1 MYLCH
6 TSMSQVV
13 RFTIKHA
20 LPISGLT
27 SSFAKNCNIQNV
39 AYSTKTTSSKD
50 NVYNTFTDWETLS
63 RKKKISKA
71 MKAYLE
77 RAKEHDEFMKRQQF
91 EYNIGKRH
99 LANMMGEDPETF
111 TQKDVDRA
119 IEYLFPSGIYDPAAR
134 PLMKP
139 PEEVFPARKA
149 AEFDEAGRPHHFLF
163 YTGKPNFF
171 KLLYDAAENIQMLY
185 KYEDKVIRKKEVP
198 DPNASLD
205 LNNSTWLT
213 KDQLEQVLVEGV
225 NDLEY
230 DNFKLVMER
239 LVSLPYSYK
248 CKEFIEKF
256 RKPLATQRFALE
268 IPKPSYDEN
277 GCAFVTTYECLRKK
291 ARGDV
296 TIKSPG
302 TGKITINGQ
311 DITYFEDTQSREQ
324 VIFPMIFTGMQDK
337 VDVIANIEGG
347 GPSGQSGA
355 IRWGIAWGLRS
366 FVDKSMLEAMQV
378 AGLLTRDHR
387 RRERKKP
394 GQPGARKKPTWK
406 KR

>member
-1 MYLCH
+1 M
-6 TSMSQVV
+6 T
-13 RFTIKHA
+13 R
-20 LPISGLT
+20 
-27 SSFAKNCNIQNV
+27 
-39 AYSTKTTSSKD
+39 YSTNTTSSRD
-50 NVYNTFTDWETLS
+50 NALNNLTDWETLNE
-63 RKKKISKA
+63 KKKISKA

-77 RAKEHDEFMKRQQF
+77 RAREHDEFMNKQQK

-99 LANMMGEDPETF
+99 LANMMGEDPESF

-171 KLLYDAAENIQMLY
+171 KLMYDAAETIQQLHIF
-185 KYEDKVIRKKEVP
+185 EDKVLRKKATC
-198 DPNASLD
+198 DPNGALD
-205 LNNSTWLT
+205 IDGSVWLS
-213 KDQLEQVLVEGV
+213 KEQLENILVETIT
-225 NDLEY
+225 DLEY
-230 DNFKLVMER
+230 DNFKQVMDR
-239 LVSLPYSYK
+239 IVSLPHAYRCQELIDKY
-248 CKEFIEKF
+248 
-256 RKPLATQRFALE
+256 RKPLSTQKFALE
-268 IPKPSYDEN
+268 IPKPQYDDA
-277 GCAFVTTYECLRKK
+277 GRAYITTYECLRKK

-296 TIKSPG
+296 TIRSPG
-302 TGKITINGQ
+302 TGIITINGK

-324 VIFPMIFTGMQDK
+324 VMFPLIFTQMQNR
-337 VDVIANIEGG
+337 VDIECNVEGG

-366 FVDKSMLEAMQV
+366 FVDKPMLERMQV

>member
-1 MYLCH
+1 MSLVLK
-6 TSMSQVV
+6 TSLKKI
-13 RFTIKHA
+13 T
-20 LPISGLT
+20 PITKYYYSHVK
-27 SSFAKNCNIQNV
+27 SVYMQNV
-39 AYSTKTTSSKD
+39 RAYSNTVKTTNESS
-50 NVYNTFTDWETLS
+50 NFTDWETLS
-63 RKKKISKA
+63 KKKKISKA

-77 RAKEHDEFMKRQQF
+77 RAREHDDFMKKQQF

-171 KLLYDAAENIQMLY
+171 KLLYDAAENIQLLNQL
-185 KYEDKVIRKKEVP
+185 EDKIIRKKETAGNV
-198 DPNASLD
+198 NGELN
-205 LNNSTWLT
+205 LNNTLWLT
-213 KDQLEQVLVEGV
+213 KEQLEQHLVEKLT
-225 NDLEY
+225 DLEY
-230 DNFKLVMER
+230 ENFKLVMER

-248 CKEFIEKF
+248 YKDFIEKY
-256 RKPLATQRFALE
+256 RKTLMSQKFALE
-268 IPKPSYDEN
+268 IPKPKYDEE
-277 GCAFVTTYECLRKK
+277 GRAFVTTYECLRKK

-296 TIKSPG
+296 TVRSPG
-302 TGKITINGQ
+302 TGLISINGK
-311 DITYFEDTQSREQ
+311 DITYFEDTQSKEQ
-324 VIFPMIFTGMQDK
+324 VIFPLIFTGLQNK
-337 VDVIANIEGG
+337 VDIECHIEGG
-347 GPSGQSGA
+347 GPSGQAGA

-366 FVDKSMLEAMQV
+366 FVDKKMLEAMQV

>member
-1 MYLCH
+1 M
-6 TSMSQVV
+6 
-13 RFTIKHA
+13 R
-20 LPISGLT
+20 
-27 SSFAKNCNIQNV
+27 
-39 AYSTKTTSSKD
+39 
-50 NVYNTFTDWETLS
+50 
-63 RKKKISKA
+63 
-71 MKAYLE
+71 AYLE
-77 RAKEHDEFMKRQQF
+77 RAKEHDDFMKKQEF
-91 EYNIGKRH
+91 EYSIGKRH
-99 LANMMGEDPETF
+99 LANMMGEDPENF

-139 PEEVFPARKA
+139 PQEIFPARKA

-171 KLLYDAAENIQMLY
+171 KLLHDAAENIKELQNF
-185 KYEDKVIRKKEVP
+185 EDKVIRKKATPVP
-198 DPNASLD
+198 DASLD
-205 LNNSTWLT
+205 IGSSVWFT
-213 KDQLEQVLVEGV
+213 KDHLEQVLVEQIT
-225 NDLEY
+225 DLEY

-239 LVSLPYSYK
+239 LISLPYSYR
-248 CKEFIEKF
+248 CQEFINKY

-268 IPKPSYDEN
+268 IPKPGYDSD
-277 GCAFVTTYECLRKK
+277 GRAFVTTYECLRKK

-296 TIKSPG
+296 TIRSPG
-302 TGKITINGQ
+302 TGKITINGS
-311 DITYFEDTQSREQ
+311 DLTYFEDVQCREQ
-324 VIFPMIFTGMQDK
+324 VIFPLIFTGLQDR
-337 VDVIANIEGG
+337 VDVECNIEGG

-355 IRWGIAWGLRS
+355 IRWGISWGLRS
-366 FVDKSMLEAMQV
+366 FVDKNMLEAMQV

>member
-1 MYLCH
+1 MYFNSITMSRVIIKQLLPH
-6 TSMSQVV
+6 T
-13 RFTIKHA
+13 K
-20 LPISGLT
+20 
-27 SSFAKNCNIQNV
+27 SFCVTFRNPTVSNV
-39 AYSTKTTSSKD
+39 FNYSTKVTTTNS
-50 NVYNTFTDWETLS
+50 NNALENLTDWETLS

-77 RAKEHDEFMKRQQF
+77 RSQEHDEFMKRQQF

-163 YTGKPNFF
+163 YTGKPSYF
-171 KLLYDAAENIQMLY
+171 KLMYDAAENIQQLY
-185 KYEDKVIRKKEVP
+185 NFQDKIIRKKATP
-198 DPNASLD
+198 DPNGSLN
-205 LNNSTWLT
+205 LSSSVWLT
-213 KDQLEQVLVEGV
+213 KDQLEQVLVETITE
-225 NDLEY
+225 LEY
-230 DNFKLVMER
+230 NNFKLVMQR
-239 LVSLPYSYK
+239 LVSLPHAYRV
-248 CKEFIEKF
+248 KEFIEKY
-256 RKPLATQRFALE
+256 RKPLSSQKFALE
-268 IPKPSYDEN
+268 IPKPSYDAE
-277 GCAFVTTYECLRKK
+277 GRAFITTYECLRKK

-296 TIKSPG
+296 TVIAPG
-302 TGKITINGQ
+302 TGKITINGK
-311 DITYFEDTQSREQ
+311 DITYFEDVQSREQ
-324 VIFPMIFTGMQDK
+324 VMFPLIFTEMQDR
-337 VDVIANIEGG
+337 VDIVCNIEGG

-366 FVDKSMLEAMQV
+366 FVDAEMLQKMHV
-378 AGLLTRDHR
+378 AGLLTRDFR

>member
-1 MYLCH
+1 MSLVFIKQLFPH
-6 TSMSQVV
+6 TRSFCVKLWNPTV
-13 RFTIKHA
+13 CNV
-20 LPISGLT
+20 LNY
-27 SSFAKNCNIQNV
+27 SSKVTA
-39 AYSTKTTSSKD
+39 TTSN
-50 NVYNTFTDWETLS
+50 NVLNDLTDWETLS

-77 RAKEHDEFMKRQQF
+77 RSQEHDQFMKRQEF

-163 YTGKPNFF
+163 YTGKPSYF
-171 KLLYDAAENIQMLY
+171 KLMHDAADNIQQLNSFQ
-185 KYEDKVIRKKEVP
+185 DKVLRKKATP
-198 DPNASLD
+198 DPNGSLN
-205 LNNSTWLT
+205 LSTSVWLS
-213 KDQLEQVLVEGV
+213 KDQLEQVLVETIT
-225 NDLEY
+225 DLEY
-230 DNFKLVMER
+230 NNFKLVMER
-239 LVSLPYSYK
+239 LASLPHAYRFK
-248 CKEFIEKF
+248 DFIEKF
-256 RKPLATQRFALE
+256 RNPIASQKFALE
-268 IPKPSYDEN
+268 IPKPSYDSD
-277 GCAFVTTYECLRKK
+277 GRAFITTYECLRKK

-296 TIKSPG
+296 TVRAPG
-302 TGKITINGQ
+302 TGKITINGK
-311 DITYFEDTQSREQ
+311 DLTYFEDVQSREQ
-324 VIFPMIFTGMQDK
+324 VLFPLIFTGMQDR
-337 VDVIANIEGG
+337 VDIECNIEGG

-366 FVDKSMLEAMQV
+366 FVDAEMLQRMQV
-378 AGLLTRDHR
+378 AGLLTRDYR

-406 KR
+406 RR

>member
-1 MYLCH
+1 
-6 TSMSQVV
+6 MSHVINFSV
-13 RFTIKHA
+13 RHLLPLTRSCYAHARGTIFYNA
-20 LPISGLT
+20 VRYNSNP
-27 SSFAKNCNIQNV
+27 V
-39 AYSTKTTSSKD
+39 STIGTDTL
-50 NVYNTFTDWETLS
+50 NNLTDWETLS
-63 RKKKISKA
+63 KKKKVSKA

-77 RAKEHDEFMKRQQF
+77 RAQEHDEFMKRQQF

-171 KLLYDAAENIQMLY
+171 KLLYDAADHIKQLNNF
-185 KYEDKVIRKKEVP
+185 EDRVIRKKATP
-198 DPNASLD
+198 DPNGSLN
-205 LNNSTWLT
+205 LGSSVWLT
-213 KDQLEQVLVEGV
+213 KVQLELILVEGLS
-225 NDLEY
+225 DLEF

-239 LVSLPYSYK
+239 LVSLPYSYR
-248 CKEFIEKF
+248 CKDFIEKY
-256 RKPLATQRFALE
+256 RKPLVAQRFALE
-268 IPKPSYDEN
+268 IPKPSYDDQ
-277 GCAFVTTYECLRKK
+277 GRAFVTTYECLRKK

-296 TIKSPG
+296 TIRSPG
-302 TGKITINGQ
+302 TGKITINGK
-311 DITYFEDTQSREQ
+311 DITYFEDIQPREQ
-324 VIFPMIFTGMQDK
+324 VLFPLIFTGMQDS
-337 VDVIANIEGG
+337 VDIECNVEGG

-366 FVDKSMLEAMQV
+366 FVDSEMLQKMQL

-406 KR
+406 RR

>member
-1 MYLCH
+1 
-6 TSMSQVV
+6 MSQIINLSFRRVLLLV
-13 RFTIKHA
+13 RNNTYAYPRCVFSH
-20 LPISGLT
+20 
-27 SSFAKNCNIQNV
+27 NV
-39 AYSTKTTSSKD
+39 YNNYSTKSTAGVDSALE
-50 NVYNTFTDWETLS
+50 FTDWESLS
-63 RKKKISKA
+63 KKKKISKA

-77 RAKEHDEFMKRQQF
+77 RAKEHDEFMKKQHF

-99 LANMMGEDPETF
+99 LANMMGEDPEGF

-163 YTGKPNFF
+163 YTAKPNYF
-171 KLLYDAAENIQMLY
+171 KLMYDAVENIQQLNNF
-185 KYEDKVIRKKEVP
+185 EDKVLRKKATP
-198 DPNASLD
+198 DPNGA
-205 LNNSTWLT
+205 LNLGSSKWLT
-213 KDQLEQVLVEGV
+213 KEQLEQTLVENLV
-225 NDLEY
+225 DLEY
-230 DNFKLVMER
+230 ENFIKVMER
-239 LVSLPYSYK
+239 LVSLPYSYRSN
-248 CKEFIEKF
+248 EFVEKF
-256 RKPLATQRFALE
+256 RKPLASQRFALE
-268 IPKPSYDEN
+268 IPKPNYDDE
-277 GCAFVTTYECLRKK
+277 GRAFVTTYECLRKK

-296 TIKSPG
+296 TIRSPG
-302 TGKITINGQ
+302 TGKITINGK
-311 DITYFEDTQSREQ
+311 DITYFEDIQSREQ
-324 VIFPMIFTGMQDK
+324 VMFPLIFTGMQDRIDIECN
-337 VDVIANIEGG
+337 VEGG

-366 FVDKSMLEAMQV
+366 FVDKQMLEMMQV

-406 KR
+406 RR

>member
-1 MYLCH
+1 
-6 TSMSQVV
+6 MSLVIK
-13 RFTIKHA
+13 FTIKQA
-20 LPISGLT
+20 LPVSGR
-27 SSFAKNCNIQNV
+27 FCPIFHNIYK
-39 AYSTKTTSSKD
+39 YSTNAKTPNESI
-50 NVYNTFTDWETLS
+50 YNNFTDWETLS
-63 RKKKISKA
+63 KKKKISKA

-77 RAKEHDEFMKRQQF
+77 RAKEHDEFMKKQQF

-99 LANMMGEDPETF
+99 LANIMGEDPETF

-171 KLLYDAAENIQMLY
+171 KLLYDASENIQALY
-185 KYEDKVIRKKEVP
+185 NYEDKVIRRKEVP
-198 DPNASLD
+198 NTSEKLELD
-205 LNNSTWLT
+205 SSTWVT
-213 KDQLEQVLVEGV
+213 KEELEQLLVE
-225 NDLEY
+225 NINELEY
-230 DNFKLVMER
+230 DNFKLVMDR
-239 LVSLPYSYK
+239 LVALPYSYK
-248 CKEFIEKF
+248 YKEFIEKY
-256 RKPLATQRFALE
+256 RKPLSIQKFALE
-268 IPKPSYDEN
+268 IPKPNYDEN
-277 GCAFVTTYECLRKK
+277 GRAFVTTYECLRKK

-296 TIKSPG
+296 TILSPG
-302 TGKITINGQ
+302 TGKITVNGK
-311 DITYFEDTQSREQ
+311 DITYFEDVQSREQ
-324 VIFPMIFTGMQDK
+324 VIFPLIFTGMENK
-337 VDVIANIEGG
+337 VDVVCNVEGG
-347 GPSGQSGA
+347 GPSGQAGA

-394 GQPGARKKPTWK
+394 GQPGARKKPTWN
-406 KR
+406 RR

>member
-1 MYLCH
+1 
-6 TSMSQVV
+6 MSNVIKFTLKQVMPV
-13 RFTIKHA
+13 SKYF
-20 LPISGLT
+20 
-27 SSFAKNCNIQNV
+27 SSFLN
-39 AYSTKTTSSKD
+39 S
-50 NVYNTFTDWETLS
+50 VYNKNARQYSSSHKNTTNAHNIYEQFTDWETLN
-63 RKKKISKA
+63 KKKSISKP

-77 RAKEHDEFMKRQQF
+77 RAREHDDFMKKQQI

-111 TQKDVDRA
+111 TQRDVDRA

-171 KLLYDAAENIQMLY
+171 KLLYDAAEHLQNLY
-185 KYEDKVIRKKEVP
+185 KFEEKVIRNKATP
-198 DPNASLD
+198 DQ
-205 LNNSTWLT
+205 NSKLELSSSVWVS
-213 KDQLEQVLVEGV
+213 KDQLEIMLVETIS
-225 NDLEY
+225 DLEY

-239 LVSLPYSYK
+239 LVSTPYSYK
-248 CKEFIEKF
+248 CIDFIENY
-256 RKPLATQRFALE
+256 RKPLASQKFALE
-268 IPKPSYDEN
+268 IPKPSFDEE
-277 GCAFVTTYECLRKK
+277 GRAYITTYECLRKK

-296 TIKSPG
+296 TIHSPG
-302 TGKITINGQ
+302 TGKIIINGK
-311 DITYFEDTQSREQ
+311 DITYFEDIQSREQ
-324 VIFPMIFTGMQDK
+324 VIFPLIFTGLQNS
-337 VDVIANIEGG
+337 VDVECNIEGG
-347 GPSGQSGA
+347 GPSGQAGA

-366 FVDKSMLEAMQV
+366 FVDKSMLESMQV

-406 KR
+406 RR

>member
-1 MYLCH
+1 MSLNCLRQILPSAKLCLYYRNPI
-6 TSMSQVV
+6 VY
-13 RFTIKHA
+13 FTRQYSIK
-20 LPISGLT
+20 S
-27 SSFAKNCNIQNV
+27 
-39 AYSTKTTSSKD
+39 TTSNNVLD
-50 NVYNTFTDWETLS
+50 NYTDWETLNK
-63 RKKKISKA
+63 KKKISKA

-77 RAKEHDEFMKRQQF
+77 RAKEHDEFMKRQHI
-91 EYNIGKRH
+91 EYSLGKRH

-134 PLMKP
+134 PHMKP

-171 KLLYDAAENIQMLY
+171 KLLYDAAENIQQLY
-185 KYEDKVIRKKEVP
+185 SFEERVMRKKATP
-198 DPNASLD
+198 DPNGKLELDASI
-205 LNNSTWLT
+205 WLT
-213 KDQLEQVLVEGV
+213 KEQLEQTLVE
-225 NDLEY
+225 NITDLEY
-230 DNFKLVMER
+230 ENFRVVMER
-239 LVSLPYSYK
+239 LISLPYSYRSQ
-248 CKEFIEKF
+248 EFVEKY
-256 RKPLATQRFALE
+256 RKPLTSQKFALE
-268 IPKPSYDEN
+268 IPKPSYDDE
-277 GCAFVTTYECLRKK
+277 GRAFITTYECLRKK

-296 TIKSPG
+296 TIRSPG
-302 TGKITINGQ
+302 SGKITINGK
-311 DITYFEDTQSREQ
+311 DLTYFEDIQSREQ
-324 VIFPMIFTGMQDK
+324 VMFPLIFTGMQDR
-337 VDVIANIEGG
+337 VDVECNIEGG

-355 IRWGIAWGLRS
+355 IRWGLAWGLRS
-366 FVDKSMLEAMQV
+366 FVDKELLEKMQI

>member
-1 MYLCH
+1 
-6 TSMSQVV
+6 MSLVINFSLKRLFPV
-13 RFTIKHA
+13 SRTAYIFVKNT
-20 LPISGLT
+20 
-27 SSFAKNCNIQNV
+27 FAFS
-39 AYSTKTTSSKD
+39 ARTHSSKINSTSKVD
-50 NVYNTFTDWETLS
+50 DVLNDLTDWETLS
-63 RKKKISKA
+63 KKKKISKA

-77 RAKEHDEFMKRQQF
+77 RAKAHDEFMNRQHLEF
-91 EYNIGKRH
+91 NIGKRH

-171 KLLYDAAENIQMLY
+171 KLLYDAVDNIKQLY
-185 KYEDKVIRKKEVP
+185 NFEDKLIRKKAIP
-198 DPNASLD
+198 DPNGSLS
-205 LNNSTWLT
+205 LGNSHWLT
-213 KDQLEQVLVEGV
+213 KEQLEQTLVEKIT
-225 NDLEY
+225 DLEY
-230 DNFKLVMER
+230 GNFKVVMER
-239 LVSLPYSYK
+239 LASLPNSYRHK
-248 CKEFIEKF
+248 DFIEKY
-256 RKPLATQRFALE
+256 RKPLTAQRFALE
-268 IPKPSYDEN
+268 IPKPSYDDE
-277 GCAFVTTYECLRKK
+277 GRAFVTTYECLRKK
-291 ARGDV
+291 ARADV

-302 TGKITINGQ
+302 TGNITINGQ
-311 DITYFEDTQSREQ
+311 DITYFDDIQPREQ
-324 VIFPMIFTGMQDK
+324 VVFPLIFTGLQSA
-337 VDVIANIEGG
+337 VDVICNIEGG

-366 FVDKSMLEAMQV
+366 FVDKEMIQKMQL
-378 AGLLTRDHR
+378 AGLLTRDPR

-406 KR
+406 RR

>member
-1 MYLCH
+1 
-6 TSMSQVV
+6 MSSFIRLALRKVLPSGNNLKIANATY
-13 RFTIKHA
+13 RFTA
-20 LPISGLT
+20 TTP
-27 SSFAKNCNIQNV
+27 SSNDSLQL
-39 AYSTKTTSSKD
+39 
-50 NVYNTFTDWETLS
+50 TDWETLN
-63 RKKKISKA
+63 KKKKTSKA

-77 RAKEHDEFMKRQQF
+77 RAKEHDEFMTRQRF
-91 EYNIGKRH
+91 EYDIGKRH

-139 PEEVFPARKA
+139 PEEIFPARKA

-163 YTGKPNFF
+163 YTSKPNFF
-171 KLLYDAAENIQMLY
+171 KLLYDTVEEIQEAY
-185 KYEDKVIRKKEVP
+185 RFEDNVLRKKATP
-198 DPNASLD
+198 DPNQKLD
-205 LNNSTWLT
+205 FNSSTWLT
-213 KDQLEQVLVEGV
+213 KDQLERLLVEPLTDV
-225 NDLEY
+225 EY
-230 DNFKLVMER
+230 DNFKLAMER
-239 LVSLPYSYK
+239 LASLPYAYRH
-248 CKEFIEKF
+248 KEFIEKY
-256 RKPLATQRFALE
+256 RKSLASQKFALE
-268 IPKPSYDEN
+268 IPKPSYDDE
-277 GCAFVTTYECLRKK
+277 GRAYVTTYECLRKK

-296 TIKSPG
+296 TIRSPG
-302 TGKITINGQ
+302 TGKITINGK
-311 DITYFEDTQSREQ
+311 DLTYFKDTQPREQ
-324 VIFPMIFTGMQDK
+324 VLFPLLFTDMHER
-337 VDVIANIEGG
+337 VDIECNVEGG

-366 FVDKSMLEAMQV
+366 FVDAEMLQKMQV

>member
-1 MYLCH
+1 MFMIFNK
-6 TSMSQVV
+6 MSLAIK
-13 RFTIKHA
+13 FTLKQA
-20 LPISGLT
+20 LPVVSRT
-27 SSFAKNCNIQNV
+27 SAIFQNV
-39 AYSTKTTSSKD
+39 YNYSSKATSQE
-50 NVYNTFTDWETLS
+50 NVYNTFTDWESLNK
-63 RKKKISKA
+63 KKKISKA

-77 RAKEHDEFMKRQQF
+77 RAKEHDEFMKKQQF

-171 KLLYDAAENIQMLY
+171 KLLYDASEHIQDLY
-185 KYEDKVIRKKEVP
+185 KFEDKVSRKKEVA
-198 DPNASLD
+198 DA
-205 LNNSTWLT
+205 NSKLELSSSVWIT
-213 KDQLEQVLVEGV
+213 KDELEQILVETIT
-225 NDLEY
+225 DLEY

-239 LVSLPYSYK
+239 LVSLPYSYRV
-248 CKEFIEKF
+248 KEFVEKF

-277 GCAFVTTYECLRKK
+277 GVAFVTTYECLRKK

-311 DITYFEDTQSREQ
+311 DLTYFEDVQSREQ
-324 VIFPMIFTGMQDK
+324 VIFPLIFTEMQDK
-337 VDVIANIEGG
+337 VDVVCNIEGG
-347 GPSGQSGA
+347 GPSGQAGA

-366 FVDKSMLEAMQV
+366 FVDKNMLEAMQV

-406 KR
+406 RR

>member
-1 MYLCH
+1 
-6 TSMSQVV
+6 MSQVINFSL
-13 RFTIKHA
+13 RRL
-20 LPISGLT
+20 LPISRT
-27 SSFAKNCNIQNV
+27 AYICVKNTFAFNAC
-39 AYSTKTTSSKD
+39 SHSSKVTSNSKIND
-50 NVYNTFTDWETLS
+50 VVNNLTDWETLS
-63 RKKKISKA
+63 KKKKISKA

-77 RAKEHDEFMKRQQF
+77 RAKAHDEFMKRQQLEF
-91 EYNIGKRH
+91 NIGKRH

-171 KLLYDAAENIQMLY
+171 KLLYDAVDNIQQLY
-185 KYEDKVIRKKEVP
+185 NFEDKVIRKKATP
-198 DPNASLD
+198 DPNGSLS
-205 LNNSTWLT
+205 LGNSHWLT
-213 KDQLEQVLVEGV
+213 KEQLEQTLVEKIT
-225 NDLEY
+225 DLEY
-230 DNFKLVMER
+230 DNFKVVMER
-239 LVSLPYSYK
+239 LVSLPYSYRHK
-248 CKEFIEKF
+248 DFIEKY

-268 IPKPSYDEN
+268 IPKPSYDDE
-277 GCAFVTTYECLRKK
+277 GRAFVTTYECLRKK

-296 TIKSPG
+296 TIKLPG

-311 DITYFEDTQSREQ
+311 DITYFDDIQSREQ
-324 VIFPMIFTGMQDK
+324 VLFPLIFTGMENA
-337 VDVIANIEGG
+337 VDVICNIEGG

-366 FVDKSMLEAMQV
+366 FVDKEMLQKMQV

-406 KR
+406 RR

>member
-1 MYLCH
+1 MSHVLIKQLLPH
-6 TSMSQVV
+6 TKSFCVKL
-13 RFTIKHA
+13 RN
-20 LPISGLT
+20 PIV
-27 SSFAKNCNIQNV
+27 CNVFN
-39 AYSTKTTSSKD
+39 YSTKVTTTSSD
-50 NVYNTFTDWETLS
+50 NALNNLTDWETLS
-63 RKKKISKA
+63 KKKKISKA

-77 RAKEHDEFMKRQQF
+77 RSQEHDEFMKRQQF

-163 YTGKPNFF
+163 YTGKPSYF
-171 KLLYDAAENIQMLY
+171 KLMYDAAENIQHLY
-185 KYEDKVIRKKEVP
+185 NFQDKIIRKKATP
-198 DPNASLD
+198 DPNGSLN
-205 LNNSTWLT
+205 LSTSVWLT
-213 KDQLEQVLVEGV
+213 KDQLEQVLVETIT
-225 NDLEY
+225 DLEY
-230 DNFKLVMER
+230 DNFKLVMQR
-239 LVSLPYSYK
+239 LVSLPHSYK
-248 CKEFIEKF
+248 VKEFFEKY
-256 RKPLATQRFALE
+256 RKPLASQKFALE
-268 IPKPSYDEN
+268 IPKPSYDAE
-277 GCAFVTTYECLRKK
+277 GRAFITTYECLRKK

-296 TIKSPG
+296 TVRAPG
-302 TGKITINGQ
+302 TGKITINGK
-311 DITYFEDTQSREQ
+311 DLTYFEDVQSREQ
-324 VIFPMIFTGMQDK
+324 VMFPLIFTGMQDR
-337 VDVIANIEGG
+337 VDIECNIEGG

-366 FVDKSMLEAMQV
+366 FVDADTLQKMQV
-378 AGLLTRDHR
+378 AGLLTRDFR

>member
-1 MYLCH
+1 MMYQNCMKMSSVIIKQFLPH
-6 TSMSQVV
+6 TKSVCARLRSPVV
-13 RFTIKHA
+13 
-20 LPISGLT
+20 
-27 SSFAKNCNIQNV
+27 CNVFN
-39 AYSTKTTSSKD
+39 YSTKVTTTSNED
-50 NVYNTFTDWETLS
+50 VLNNLTDWETLS
-63 RKKKISKA
+63 KKKKISKA

-77 RAKEHDEFMKRQQF
+77 RAQAHDEFMHKQQF

-163 YTGKPNFF
+163 YTGKPSYF
-171 KLLYDAAENIQMLY
+171 KLMYDAAENIQQLY
-185 KYEDKVIRKKEVP
+185 NFQDKVIRKKATP
-198 DPNASLD
+198 DPNGK
-205 LNNSTWLT
+205 LNLGATVWLT
-213 KDQLEQVLVEGV
+213 KDQLENVLVEAIT
-225 NDLEY
+225 DLEY

-239 LVSLPYSYK
+239 LVSLPYAYRIK
-248 CKEFIEKF
+248 DFIDKY
-256 RKPLATQRFALE
+256 RKPLASQKFALE
-268 IPKPSYDEN
+268 IPKPSYDAE
-277 GCAFVTTYECLRKK
+277 GRAFITTYECLRKK

-296 TIKSPG
+296 TIRAPG
-302 TGKITINGQ
+302 TGKITINGK
-311 DITYFEDTQSREQ
+311 DLTYFDDIQSREQ
-324 VIFPMIFTGMQDK
+324 VMFPLIFTGMQDR
-337 VDVIANIEGG
+337 VDVECNIEGG

-355 IRWGIAWGLRS
+355 IRWGIAWSLRS
-366 FVDKSMLEAMQV
+366 FVDADMLERMQV
-378 AGLLTRDHR
+378 AGLLTRDFR

-406 KR
+406 RR

>member
-1 MYLCH
+1 MSLVIIKQLLTHTKALC
-6 TSMSQVV
+6 VKF
-13 RFTIKHA
+13 RN
-20 LPISGLT
+20 PIVCS
-27 SSFAKNCNIQNV
+27 
-39 AYSTKTTSSKD
+39 
-50 NVYNTFTDWETLS
+50 VYNNYGTKPTITSTENALSNLTDWETLS
-63 RKKKISKA
+63 KKKKVSKA

-77 RAKEHDEFMKRQQF
+77 RAQEHDEFMKRQQF

-139 PEEVFPARKA
+139 PEEIFPARKA

-171 KLLYDAAENIQMLY
+171 KLMYDAAENIQQMY
-185 KYEDKVIRKKEVP
+185 SFQDKVIRKKATP
-198 DPNASLD
+198 DPNGSLN
-205 LNNSTWLT
+205 LGTSVWLT
-213 KDQLEQVLVEGV
+213 KDQLEKVLVE
-225 NDLEY
+225 NITDLEY

-239 LVSLPYSYK
+239 LVSLPYAYRL
-248 CKEFIEKF
+248 KEFIEKF
-256 RKPLATQRFALE
+256 RKPIASQQFALE
-268 IPKPSYDEN
+268 IPKPSYDSD
-277 GCAFVTTYECLRKK
+277 GRAFITTYECLRKK

-302 TGKITINGQ
+302 TGKITINGK
-311 DITYFEDTQSREQ
+311 DLTYFEDVQSREQ
-324 VIFPMIFTGMQDK
+324 VMFPLIFTGLQDR
-337 VDVIANIEGG
+337 VDIECNIAGG

-366 FVDKSMLEAMQV
+366 FVDMDMLQKMQV

-406 KR
+406 RR